1 MCAYIDITTPSCI
14 FQLHNPYL
22 ATPLSIEAYRHAT
35 SSTDQHRQNV
45 ITWLDRLQSSVP
57 SSPAKNPVLL
67 DTHAGKGSSPPE
79 ESDNKQALQKH
90 AQPRHGQPNWEHA
103 PASSNTLVESDV
115 DPYPVAAAPIGLLAS
130 FAINASREATVLA
143 TDKRREENTTGNDND
158 IVRICSCLGRRF
170 LQEEIR
176 LMRPLHLLPL
186 CS

>member
-1 MCAYIDITTPSCI
+1 MCTYIDITTPSCI

-45 ITWLDRLQSSVP
+45 IAWLDRLQSSVP
-57 SSPAKNPVLL
+57 SSPAKTPFLL
-67 DTHAGKGSSPPE
+67 DTPAGKGSSLSE
-79 ESDNKQALQKH
+79 ESDNEQALQKH
-90 AQPRHGQPNWEHA
+90 VQPRHGQPNWEHA
-103 PASSNTLVESDV
+103 PASSNTLVESDI

-130 FAINASREATVLA
+130 FAINAREATVLA

-176 LMRPLHLLPL
+176 LMRPLHLFPL